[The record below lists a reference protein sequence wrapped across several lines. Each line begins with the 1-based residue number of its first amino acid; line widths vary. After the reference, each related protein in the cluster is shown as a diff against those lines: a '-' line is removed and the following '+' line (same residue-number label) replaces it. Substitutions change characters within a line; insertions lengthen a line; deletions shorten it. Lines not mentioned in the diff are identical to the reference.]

1 MSPFLAVLL
10 AVSTVIVAASM
21 LVAAFRAFRGPG
33 DATRAV
39 MADLTY
45 FCAVA
50 LFVMFV
56 IRSGSAVA
64 LDVVMLGSL
73 IGVLSTVA
81 LARLLSRGRR

>member
-1 MSPFLAVLL
+1 MSSLLTVLL
-10 AVSTVIVAASM
+10 AASTAIVAASM
-21 LVAAFRAFRGPG
+21 LVAAFRVMRGPD

-45 FCAVA
+45 FCAIA

-64 LDVVMLGSL
+64 LDVVLLGSL
-73 IGVLSTVA
+73 VGILSTVA
-81 LARLLSRGRR
+81 LARLLTRGRR

>member
-1 MSPFLAVLL
+1 MSPLL
-10 AVSTVIVAASM
+10 TILLGVATVIVAGSM
-21 LVAAFRAFRGPG
+21 LVAAWRAMRGPG

-39 MADLTY
+39 MADLSY

-56 IRSGSAVA
+56 IRAGSAVA

-73 IGVLSTVA
+73 LGVLSTIA
-81 LARLLSRGRR
+81 LARLLSRGQR

>member
-1 MSPFLAVLL
+1 MSPLLTVLL
-10 AVSTVIVAASM
+10 AVATMIVAAGM
-21 LVAAFRAFRGPG
+21 LVAAWRAMRGPG

-39 MADLTY
+39 MADLSY

-56 IRSGSAVA
+56 IRQSSAVA

-73 IGVLSTVA
+73 LGILSTVA
-81 LARLLSRGRR
+81 LARLLSRGQR